1 MKILTFMMKY
11 SKGIVI
17 LSIVAGLVS
26 GICNTGLVALVHN
39 ILGRGKDRPMYLLVV
54 YIGLCLLLPLS
65 RFTSQLL
72 LTQLSQRGI
81 FELRLQ
87 MSRQILSAPLR
98 RLEEVGSARIM
109 SSLTDDLFIITTT
122 LISIPV
128 LCMQLAVVIG
138 CLAYMAWL
146 SWTAF
151 LTVLVFMALG
161 ILSFRAA
168 VNKATKYMIMARRD
182 ADVLFRH
189 YRALNDGAKELKL
202 HRLRRNTFINEV
214 MRTTALSLRRNNVTG
229 TGIMAVA
236 SSWYQILFFTLIG
249 LLLFVLPLIQGVDS
263 GLLTGYVLAIFYMLI
278 PFEDLTGL
286 IPSMARANISLQRI
300 DELGISLTS
309 DVKEKEVESGKPDQY
324 WQRLELNGVTHSYHN
339 ERDGSTFTL
348 GPIDFAFKPGE
359 LVFLVGGNGSGKTT
373 LAKLLSGLY
382 IPEKGDISL
391 DGTPITDE
399 NRDEYR
405 QFFSAVFYDFFLFET
420 LLGLDPE
427 KLDDRARDYL
437 TQLQLDHKVQ
447 IKEGELSTI
456 DLSQGQRKRLALLT
470 AFLEDRPFYIFDEWA
485 ADQDP
490 VFREVFY
497 LQILAELKRKNKTV
511 LVISHDDRYY
521 HLGDRVIKLDYGKI
535 VAPQQVPQPVERAFA
550 GVTGQIN

>member
-11 SKGIVI
+11 SRGIVI
-17 LSIVAGLVS
+17 LSIIAGLIS
-26 GICNTGLVALVHN
+26 GISNTGLVALVHN
-39 ILGRGKDRPMYLLVV
+39 ILGQGNNRPEFLLFA
-54 YIGLCLLLPLS
+54 YIGLCLLLPLA
-65 RFTSQLL
+65 RFTSQIL
-72 LTQLSQRGI
+72 LTQLSQKGI

-87 MSRQILSAPLR
+87 MSRQILAAPLR
-98 RLEEVGSARIM
+98 KLEEVGSARIM

-128 LCMQLAVVIG
+128 LCMQLAVVVG

-168 VNKATKYMIMARRD
+168 VNKATRYMIMARSD

-202 HRLRRNTFINEV
+202 HRTRRNKFINEI

-229 TGIMAVA
+229 TGIMAAA

-249 LLLFVLPLIQGVDS
+249 LLLFVLPSIQTVDS
-263 GLLTGYVLAIFYMLI
+263 NLLTGYVLAIFYMLI

-300 DELGISLTS
+300 EQLGISLTS
-309 DVKEKEVESGKPDQY
+309 DVKEKEEDSGKPDQY
-324 WQRLELNGVTHSYHN
+324 WERLELQGITHSYHN
-339 ERDGSTFTL
+339 ERDGSSFTL
-348 GPIDFAFKPGE
+348 GPIDLTFKPGE

-382 IPEKGDISL
+382 IPENGEISL
-391 DGTPITDE
+391 DGTPITDD
-399 NRDEYR
+399 NRDQYR
-405 QFFSAVFYDFFLFET
+405 QFFSAVFYDFFLFES

-437 TQLQLDHKVQ
+437 TQLQLEQKVQ
-447 IKEGELSTI
+447 VKDGALSTI

-490 VFREVFY
+490 VFREIFY
-497 LQILAELKRKNKTV
+497 LQILLELKAKNKTV

-521 HLGDRVIKLDYGKI
+521 HLGDRVIKLDYGQI
-535 VAPQQVPQPVERAFA
+535 VTPQQLPQTAERAFA
-550 GVTGQIN
+550 GVTGLN

>member
-1 MKILTFMMKY
+1 MKIFTFMMKY
-11 SKGIVI
+11 SRGIVI
-17 LSIVAGLVS
+17 LSIIAGLIS
-26 GICNTGLVALVHN
+26 GISNTGLVALVHN
-39 ILGRGKDRPMYLLVV
+39 ILGQSNNRPEFLLFA
-54 YIGLCLLLPLS
+54 YIGLCLLLPLA
-65 RFTSQLL
+65 RFTSQIL
-72 LTQLSQRGI
+72 LTQLSQKGI

-87 MSRQILSAPLR
+87 MSRQILAAPLR
-98 RLEEVGSARIM
+98 KLEEVGSARIM

-128 LCMQLAVVIG
+128 LCMQLAVVVG
-138 CLAYMAWL
+138 CLVYMAWL

-151 LTVLVFMALG
+151 LTVLVFMGLG

-168 VNKATKYMIMARRD
+168 VNKATRYMIMARGD
-182 ADVLFRH
+182 ADVLYRH

-202 HRLRRNTFINEV
+202 HRTRRQTFINEV

-229 TGIMAVA
+229 TSIMAAA

-249 LLLFVLPLIQGVDS
+249 LLLFVLPRIQTVDS
-263 GLLTGYVLAIFYMLI
+263 SLLTGYVLAIFYMLI

-300 DELGISLTS
+300 EQLGISLTS
-309 DVKEKEVESGKPDQY
+309 DVKEKEEDSGKPDPY
-324 WQRLELNGVTHSYHN
+324 WERLELQGITHSYHN
-339 ERDGSTFTL
+339 ERDGSSFTL
-348 GPIDFAFKPGE
+348 GPIDLTFKPGE

-382 IPEKGDISL
+382 IPEKGEISL
-391 DGTPITDE
+391 DGTRITDE
-399 NRDEYR
+399 NRDQYR
-405 QFFSAVFYDFFLFET
+405 QFFSAVFSDFFLFES

-447 IKEGELSTI
+447 VKDGALSTI

-490 VFREVFY
+490 VFREIFY
-497 LQILAELKRKNKTV
+497 LQILLELKAKNKTV

-521 HLGDRVIKLDYGKI
+521 HLGDHVIKLDYGQI
-535 VAPQQVPQPVERAFA
+535 VTPQQLPQTAERAFA
-550 GVTGQIN
+550 GVTGLN

>member
-1 MKILTFMMKY
+1 MKIFTFMMKY
-11 SKGIVI
+11 SRGIVI
-17 LSIVAGLVS
+17 LSIIAGLIS
-26 GICNTGLVALVHN
+26 GISNTGLVALVHN
-39 ILGRGKDRPMYLLVV
+39 ILGQGNNRPEFLVFA
-54 YIGLCLLLPLS
+54 YIGLCLLLPLA
-65 RFTSQLL
+65 RFTSQIL
-72 LTQLSQRGI
+72 LTQLSQKGI

-122 LISIPV
+122 LISVPV
-128 LCMQLAVVIG
+128 LCMQLAVVLG

-168 VNKATKYMIMARRD
+168 VNKATRYMIMARRD

-202 HRLRRNTFINEV
+202 HRTRRNTFINDV

-249 LLLFVLPLIQGVDS
+249 LLLFVLPMIQTVDS
-263 GLLTGYVLAIFYMLI
+263 SLLTGYVLAIFYMLI

-300 DELGISLTS
+300 QELGITLTT
-309 DVKEKEVESGKPDQY
+309 DVKEKEEENGKVDPY
-324 WQRLELNGVTHSYHN
+324 WERLELKGVTHSYHN
-339 ERDGSTFTL
+339 ERDGSSFTL
-348 GPIDFAFKPGE
+348 GPIDFTFKPGE

-382 IPEKGDISL
+382 IPEKGEISL

-399 NRDEYR
+399 NRDQYR
-405 QFFSAVFYDFFLFET
+405 QFFSAVFYDFFLFES

-437 TQLQLDHKVQ
+437 MQLQLDHKVQ
-447 IKEGELSTI
+447 IKDGALSTI

-490 VFREVFY
+490 VFREIFY
-497 LQILAELKRKNKTV
+497 LQILLELKAKGKTV

-521 HLGDRVIKLDYGKI
+521 HLGDHVIKLDYGKI
-535 VAPQQVPQPVERAFA
+535 VTPQQVPLPAERAFA
-550 GVTGQIN
+550 GVTGQL

>member
-11 SKGIVI
+11 SRGIVVLAI
-17 LSIVAGLVS
+17 IAGLVS
-26 GICNTGLVALVHN
+26 GVSNTGLVALVHN
-39 ILGRGKDRPMYLLVV
+39 ILSRGKDRPEFFLLA
-54 YIGLCLLLPLS
+54 YIGLCLLLPLA
-65 RFTSQLL
+65 RFTSQIL
-72 LTQLSQRGI
+72 LTQLSQKGI

-87 MSRQILSAPLR
+87 MSRQILAAPLR

-151 LTVLVFMALG
+151 ILVVVFMAVG
-161 ILSFRAA
+161 ILSFQAA
-168 VNKATKYMIMARRD
+168 VKRAMRYMVRARRD
-182 ADVLFRH
+182 ADVLFGH

-202 HRLRRNTFINEV
+202 HSSRRNTFVNEV
-214 MRTTALSLRRNNVTG
+214 LRTTALSLRRNNVTG
-229 TGIMAVA
+229 TSIMAVA

-249 LLLFVLPLIQGVDS
+249 LLLFLLPLIQNVDS
-263 GLLTGYVLAIFYMLI
+263 SLLTGYVLAVFYMLI
-278 PFEDLTGL
+278 PFEDLTNL

-300 DELGISLTS
+300 AELGISLTT
-309 DVKEKEVESGKPDQY
+309 DVKEEYEESSKPDQY
-324 WQRLELNGVTHSYHN
+324 WDRLELKGVTHTYHH
-339 ERDGSTFTL
+339 ERDGSSFTL
-348 GPIDFAFKPGE
+348 GPIDYTFKPGE

-373 LAKLLSGLY
+373 LAKLLTGLY
-382 IPEKGDISL
+382 VPEEGEIRL
-391 DGTPITDE
+391 DGTPITDK
-399 NRDEYR
+399 NRDQYR
-405 QFFSAVFYDFFLFET
+405 QFFSAVFYDFFLFES

-437 TQLQLDHKVQ
+437 MQLQLDHKVQ
-447 IKEGELSTI
+447 VKEGALSTI

-490 VFREVFY
+490 VFREIFY
-497 LQILAELKRKNKTV
+497 LQILLELKAKGKTV

-521 HLGDRVIKLDYGKI
+521 HLGDHVIKLDYGKI
-535 VAPQQVPQPVERAFA
+535 VAPQQLPYPAERAFA
-550 GVTGQIN
+550 GVPGQIG

>member
-1 MKILTFMMKY
+1 
-11 SKGIVI
+11 
-17 LSIVAGLVS
+17 
-26 GICNTGLVALVHN
+26 
-39 ILGRGKDRPMYLLVV
+39 
-54 YIGLCLLLPLS
+54 
-65 RFTSQLL
+65 
-72 LTQLSQRGI
+72 
-81 FELRLQ
+81 
-87 MSRQILSAPLR
+87 
-98 RLEEVGSARIM
+98 
-109 SSLTDDLFIITTT
+109 
-122 LISIPV
+122 
-128 LCMQLAVVIG
+128 
-138 CLAYMAWL
+138 
-146 SWTAF
+146 
-151 LTVLVFMALG
+151 
-161 ILSFRAA
+161 
-168 VNKATKYMIMARRD
+168 MARRD

-202 HRLRRNTFINEV
+202 HRTRRNTFINEV

-249 LLLFVLPLIQGVDS
+249 LLLFVLPLFQTVDTS
-263 GLLTGYVLAIFYMLI
+263 LLTGYVLAIFYMLI

-309 DVKEKEVESGKPDQY
+309 DVKENEDESRKPDPD
-324 WQRLELNGVTHSYHN
+324 WRRLELKGITHSYHN

-348 GPIDFAFKPGE
+348 GPIDYTFKPGE

-382 IPEKGDISL
+382 IPEKGEITL
-391 DGTPITDE
+391 DGTPITDQ

-437 TQLQLDHKVQ
+437 AQLQLDHKVQ

-497 LQILAELKRKNKTV
+497 LQILLELKAKNKTV

-521 HLGDRVIKLDYGKI
+521 HLGDHVIKLDYGKI
-535 VAPQQVPQPVERAFA
+535 VAPQQLPHLAERAFA
-550 GVTGQIN
+550 GVTGQVN

>member
-1 MKILTFMMKY
+1 MKMLTFMMKY
-11 SKGIVI
+11 SKGIVV
-17 LSIVAGLVS
+17 LSIIAGLVS
-26 GICNTGLVALVHN
+26 GISNTGLVALVHN
-39 ILGRGKDRPMYLLVV
+39 ILSRGKDRPEFLLFA
-54 YIGLCLLLPLS
+54 YIGLCLLLPLA
-65 RFTSQLL
+65 RFTSQIL
-72 LTQLSQRGI
+72 LTQLSQKGI

-109 SSLTDDLFIITTT
+109 SSLTDDLFIITQT

-128 LCMQLAVVIG
+128 LCMQLAVVLG

-168 VNKATKYMIMARRD
+168 VNKATRYMIMARRD

-202 HRLRRNTFINEV
+202 HRSRRNTFINEV

-249 LLLFVLPLIQGVDS
+249 LLLFVLPLIQTVDAS
-263 GLLTGYVLAIFYMLI
+263 LLTGYVLAIFYMLI

-300 DELGISLTS
+300 DELGISLTT
-309 DVKEKEVESGKPDQY
+309 DVKEKEDESRKPDQD
-324 WQRLELNGVTHSYHN
+324 WERLELKGITHSYHN

-348 GPIDFAFKPGE
+348 GPIDFTFKPGE

-382 IPEKGDISL
+382 IPEQGEICL
-391 DGTPITDE
+391 DGTPITDQ

-405 QFFSAVFYDFFLFET
+405 QFFSAVFYDFFLFES

-437 TQLQLDHKVQ
+437 AQLQLDHKVQ

-497 LQILAELKRKNKTV
+497 LQILLELKAKNKTV

-521 HLGDRVIKLDYGKI
+521 HLGDHVIKLDYGQI
-535 VAPQQVPQPVERAFA
+535 VAPQQLPAPAERAFA

>member
-26 GICNTGLVALVHN
+26 GISNTGLVALVHN
-39 ILGRGKDRPMYLLVV
+39 ILGRGKDRPEFLVV
-54 YIGLCLLLPLS
+54 AYIGLCLLLPLA
-65 RFTSQLL
+65 RFTSQIL
-72 LTQLSQRGI
+72 LTQLSQKGI

-128 LCMQLAVVIG
+128 LCMQLAVVLG

-151 LTVLVFMALG
+151 LVVLVFMALG

-168 VNKATKYMIMARRD
+168 VNKATRYMIMARRD

-202 HRLRRNTFINEV
+202 HRTRRNTFINEV

-249 LLLFVLPLIQGVDS
+249 LLLFVLPMFQTVDT

-309 DVKEKEVESGKPDQY
+309 DVKEKEDESGKPDQE
-324 WQRLELNGVTHSYHN
+324 WQRLELKGITHSYHN

-348 GPIDFAFKPGE
+348 GPIDYTFKPGE

-382 IPEKGDISL
+382 IPEKGEITL

-437 TQLQLDHKVQ
+437 AQLQLDHKVQ

-497 LQILAELKRKNKTV
+497 LQILLELKAKNKTV

-535 VAPQQVPQPVERAFA
+535 VAPQQLPHLAERAFA
-550 GVTGQIN
+550 GVTGQVN

>member
-17 LSIVAGLVS
+17 LSIIAGLVS
-26 GICNTGLVALVHN
+26 GISNTGLVALVHN
-39 ILGRGKDRPMYLLVV
+39 ILGRAKDRPAFLLFT
-54 YIGLCLLLPLS
+54 YIGLCLLLPLA
-65 RFTSQLL
+65 RFTSQIL

-128 LCMQLAVVIG
+128 LCMQLAVVLG

-151 LTVLVFMALG
+151 LVVLVFMALG

-168 VNKATKYMIMARRD
+168 VNKATRYMIMARRD

-202 HRLRRNTFINEV
+202 HRTRRNTFINEV

-249 LLLFVLPLIQGVDS
+249 LLLFVLPLFQTVDTS
-263 GLLTGYVLAIFYMLI
+263 LLTGYVLAIFYMLI

-309 DVKEKEVESGKPDQY
+309 DVKENEDESRKPDQD
-324 WQRLELNGVTHSYHN
+324 WQRLELKGITHSYHN

-348 GPIDFAFKPGE
+348 GPIDYTFKPGE

-382 IPEKGDISL
+382 IPENGEITL
-391 DGTPITDE
+391 DGTPITDQ

-437 TQLQLDHKVQ
+437 AQLQLDHKVQ

-497 LQILAELKRKNKTV
+497 LQILLELKAKNKTV

-521 HLGDRVIKLDYGKI
+521 HLGDHVIKLDYGKI
-535 VAPQQVPQPVERAFA
+535 VAPQQLPHLAERAFA
-550 GVTGQIN
+550 GVTGQVN

>member
-26 GICNTGLVALVHN
+26 GISNTGLVALVHN
-39 ILGRGKDRPMYLLVV
+39 ILGRGKDRPGYLLAT
-54 YIGLCLLLPLS
+54 YIGLCFLLPLS

-128 LCMQLAVVIG
+128 LCMQLAVVLG

-168 VNKATKYMIMARRD
+168 VNKATRYMIMARRD

-202 HRLRRNTFINEV
+202 HRSRRNTFINEV

-249 LLLFVLPLIQGVDS
+249 LLLFVLPLIQVVDS
-263 GLLTGYVLAIFYMLI
+263 SLLTGYVLAIFYMLI

-309 DVKEKEVESGKPDQY
+309 DVKEKEVESGKPDQD

-382 IPEKGDISL
+382 IPENGDISL

-535 VAPQQVPQPVERAFA
+535 VAPQPVPQPVERAFA

>member
-1 MKILTFMMKY
+1 MKMLTFMMKY
-11 SKGIVI
+11 SKGIVV
-17 LSIVAGLVS
+17 LSIIAGLIS
-26 GICNTGLVALVHN
+26 GISNTGLVALVHN
-39 ILGRGKDRPMYLLVV
+39 ILSRGKDRPEFLLFA
-54 YIGLCLLLPLS
+54 YIGLCLLLPLA
-65 RFTSQLL
+65 RFTSQIL
-72 LTQLSQRGI
+72 LTQLSQKGI

-109 SSLTDDLFIITTT
+109 SSLTDDLFIITQT
-122 LISIPV
+122 LISVPV
-128 LCMQLAVVIG
+128 LCMQLAVVLG

-168 VNKATKYMIMARRD
+168 VNKATRYMIMARRD

-202 HRLRRNTFINEV
+202 HRSRRNTFLNEV

-249 LLLFVLPLIQGVDS
+249 LLLFVLPLIQAVDAS
-263 GLLTGYVLAIFYMLI
+263 LLTGYVLAIFYMLI

-286 IPSMARANISLQRI
+286 IPNMARANISLQRI
-300 DELGISLTS
+300 EELGISLST
-309 DVKEKEVESGKPDQY
+309 DVKEKEDESSKPDQD
-324 WQRLELNGVTHSYHN
+324 WKRLELKGITHSYHN

-348 GPIDFAFKPGE
+348 GPIDFTFKPGE

-373 LAKLLSGLY
+373 LAKLLTGLY
-382 IPEKGDISL
+382 IPEKGEICL
-391 DGTPITDE
+391 DGTPITDQ

-405 QFFSAVFYDFFLFET
+405 QFFSAVFYDFFLFES

-497 LQILAELKRKNKTV
+497 LQILLELKAKNKTV

-521 HLGDRVIKLDYGKI
+521 HLGDHVIKLDYGQI
-535 VAPQQVPQPVERAFA
+535 VAPQQLPKPAERAFA
-550 GVTGQIN
+550 GVTGQLN